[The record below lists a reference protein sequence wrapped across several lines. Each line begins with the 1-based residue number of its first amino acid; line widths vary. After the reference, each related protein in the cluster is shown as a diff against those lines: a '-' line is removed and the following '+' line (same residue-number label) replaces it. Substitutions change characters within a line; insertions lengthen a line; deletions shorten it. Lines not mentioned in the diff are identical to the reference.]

1 MRIFAA
7 MKKIIGIVILL
18 VFHLICLGQSE
29 YDEFDPFGQEE
40 GKEDATAKRDS
51 VEVDVPHFRYTW
63 QWKRGGVY
71 PQEVPL
77 DTLQDG
83 IQNFNLIFKE
93 SISNTYLGNFPSPY
107 ESNIFIERDPVQDF
121 YPLTYMR
128 AYLYMP
134 EDSKHFNTTT
144 PYTRLRYYTG
154 GGKGKAENM
163 LDVWHVQNI
172 LPFWSA
178 GLRYRTISGDGR
190 YANQKT
196 KVSTF
201 SFFTSYERE
210 RWVLS
215 GFLSRNKGEIEENGG
230 IADRYQVVD
239 TVVKAENIP
248 VNLQMSEVYNNFR
261 NINFQVQGQYNIGKA
276 KELITPVDTSRNDTS
291 YTYPAKVVLNIR
303 TEGNRHSFEEGSIN
317 EDFYRHTYIDS
328 SQTNDT
334 YNSKL
339 IEVSAKFVLNEH
351 PKYKYLPGLYAGLE
365 FKREKYDQRIDYDTL
380 SVGSIYGTDTYMGT
394 FLTAGIFNVDT
405 NAALNYDVQGRLG
418 LLGYYAGNFK
428 IDGYIRQALNK
439 EKTTFLRADANI
451 QLQSVNPFLNH
462 YVGTHDQWEND
473 FKAVKTIDIRARYVN
488 QRLRTD
494 VGASFTNIFSHVSFD
509 STIMPRQTSKAL
521 IVFTAWAKEVFK
533 AGPVYFDQRVYVQK
547 STQEDI
553 LSLPTVALYS
563 HNYYQDWL
571 FKHALELQF
580 GIDLFYNTSFYA
592 DNYMPSIMQFYNQK
606 VYKTGNYP
614 KVDVFLNL
622 HIKRAQL
629 FVKYEHVNFHLKERG
644 NFFSAADYPI
654 NPAMLKFGVQ
664 WDFFD

>member
-51 VEVDVPHFRYTW
+51 VEVNVPHFRYTW

-93 SISNTYLGNFPSPY
+93 SISNTYLGNFLSPY
-107 ESNIFIERDPVQDF
+107 ESNIFIERNPVQDF

-488 QRLRTD
+488 QRLRAD
-494 VGASFTNIFSHVSFD
+494 VGASFTNIFSHVYFD

>member
-51 VEVDVPHFRYTW
+51 VEVNVPHFRYTW

-107 ESNIFIERDPVQDF
+107 ESNIFIERNPVQDF

-317 EDFYRHTYIDS
+317 SDF
-328 SQTNDT
+328 
-334 YNSKL
+334 
-339 IEVSAKFVLNEH
+339 
-351 PKYKYLPGLYAGLE
+351 
-365 FKREKYDQRIDYDTL
+365 QR
-380 SVGSIYGTDTYMGT
+380 S
-394 FLTAGIFNVDT
+394 
-405 NAALNYDVQGRLG
+405 
-418 LLGYYAGNFK
+418 LL
-428 IDGYIRQALNK
+428 L
-439 EKTTFLRADANI
+439 
-451 QLQSVNPFLNH
+451 
-462 YVGTHDQWEND
+462 
-473 FKAVKTIDIRARYVN
+473 
-488 QRLRTD
+488 
-494 VGASFTNIFSHVSFD
+494 
-509 STIMPRQTSKAL
+509 
-521 IVFTAWAKEVFK
+521 
-533 AGPVYFDQRVYVQK
+533 
-547 STQEDI
+547 
-553 LSLPTVALYS
+553 
-563 HNYYQDWL
+563 
-571 FKHALELQF
+571 
-580 GIDLFYNTSFYA
+580 
-592 DNYMPSIMQFYNQK
+592 
-606 VYKTGNYP
+606 
-614 KVDVFLNL
+614 
-622 HIKRAQL
+622 
-629 FVKYEHVNFHLKERG
+629 
-644 NFFSAADYPI
+644 
-654 NPAMLKFGVQ
+654 
-664 WDFFD
+664 

>member
-18 VFHLICLGQSE
+18 VLHLICLGQSE

-51 VEVDVPHFRYTW
+51 VEVNVPHFRYTW

-107 ESNIFIERDPVQDF
+107 ESNIFIERNPVQDF

-494 VGASFTNIFSHVSFD
+494 VGASFTNIFSHVYFD